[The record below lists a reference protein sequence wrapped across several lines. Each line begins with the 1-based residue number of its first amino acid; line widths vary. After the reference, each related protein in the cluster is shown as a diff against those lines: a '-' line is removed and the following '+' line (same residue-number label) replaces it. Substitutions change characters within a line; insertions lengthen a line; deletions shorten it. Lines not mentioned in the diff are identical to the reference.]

1 MSKKDLRDAII
12 AVIKHCN
19 DKSALRSILEFAIR
33 TAR

>member
-19 DKSALRSILEFAIR
+19 DKSALRSILEY
-33 TAR
+33 ARRVAR

>member
-19 DKSALRSILEFAIR
+19 DKDTLRSILEY
-33 TAR
+33 ARRVAR

>member
-19 DKSALRSILEFAIR
+19 DKDALRSILEY
-33 TAR
+33 ARRVAR